1 MLYHLSVNPEK
12 QDILRKECLS
22 VESITIKDL
31 DKLKYLKACLLEALR
46 LTPLLPIH
54 SRVIS
59 EDMIVAGYHI
69 PKDTL
74 VLWSNNMLG
83 MVFQPFSA
91 LLWIMVLLLYILT
104 SFVFWMVSRINPEE
118 RGLTIFDAFWNIASA
133 FVYASRPAPN
143 ACSKRLVG
151 TIYIYVKFLCL

>member
-1 MLYHLSVNPEK
+1 MSHNSQMSHFNFSFNSATPSSVNFEQLFETFVNFYRSKYVDFTPPF
-12 QDILRKECLS
+12 LNSGLT
-22 VESITIKDL
+22 VLIKVTDN
-31 DKLKYLKACLLEALR
+31 
-46 LTPLLPIH
+46 
-54 SRVIS
+54 
-59 EDMIVAGYHI
+59 
-69 PKDTL
+69 
-74 VLWSNNMLG
+74 SNNMLG

-104 SFVFWMVSRINPEE
+104 SCVFWMVSRINPEE

-151 TIYIYVKFLCL
+151 TI

>member
-1 MLYHLSVNPEK
+1 MSHFKSHTKSVTFKVFKIFIFCRSKYVDFTPPFLNSELTVLVK
-12 QDILRKECLS
+12 
-22 VESITIKDL
+22 ITDNNN
-31 DKLKYLKACLLEALR
+31 
-46 LTPLLPIH
+46 
-54 SRVIS
+54 S
-59 EDMIVAGYHI
+59 
-69 PKDTL
+69 
-74 VLWSNNMLG
+74 NMLG

-118 RGLTIFDAFWNIASA
+118 RGLTLFDAFWNIASA

-151 TIYIYVKFLCL
+151 TSI